1 MDLGSQNV
9 VVALNALRG
18 TLDEL
23 RSFGYKL
30 FLQTKAHG
38 WTQPG
43 SAVSF
48 CGKGHAPAEPA
59 LTFGFAIWRD
69 GNADC
74 SIIFSILV
82 AWNSRRWSVQSSVED
97 EDGSRDVITDTLWES
112 PEYEAT
118 TLGGLVGSLQRAV
131 NALTSSVHEQRVAA
145 YLAAIERRT

>member
-9 VVALNALRG
+9 VVALDALRG

-23 RSFGYKL
+23 SSFGYKL
-30 FLQTKAHG
+30 LLQTKARG
-38 WTQPG
+38 WTQPR
-43 SAVSF
+43 SAVTF
-48 CGKGHAPAEPA
+48 CGKGHAPSEPA

-69 GNADC
+69 GSGDR
-74 SIIFSILV
+74 SIVFSILV

-97 EDGSRDVITDTLWES
+97 EDVSRDVITDNFWES

-118 TLGGLVGSLQRAV
+118 TLEGLVRSLQSAV

-145 YLAAIERRT
+145 YLAAIERRA